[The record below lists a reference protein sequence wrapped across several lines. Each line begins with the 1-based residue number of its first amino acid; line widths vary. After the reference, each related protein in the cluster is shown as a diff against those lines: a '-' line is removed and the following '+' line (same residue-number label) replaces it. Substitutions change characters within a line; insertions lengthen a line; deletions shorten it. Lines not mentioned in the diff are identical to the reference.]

1 VTGPADVVPIPR
13 DEQLSGLGQVL
24 KDDGLA
30 QRGGELVLARADARA
45 GRLDSERDRAP
56 LGWLAATA
64 DAG

>member
-1 VTGPADVVPIPR
+1 MTPSADVVPIPR
-13 DEQLSGLGQVL
+13 DEQISGLGQVL

-45 GRLDSERDRAP
+45 GRLDSERDRAA
-56 LGWLAATA
+56 LGWVAAPA